1 MLKRK
6 LSSLLL
12 LSLATATLAS
22 CSNKQTLLFLNWGEY
37 IDEEMLAAFEEKYNC
52 TVSMDLGDSNEI
64 FYSKVRGGT
73 TVYDVVCPSD
83 YMVEKMYMNDM
94 LERIDFSKLTLSEYN
109 PDSLDV
115 RVGVKSIFNDM
126 NNNLKMNLGES
137 YTDGDIKNYCVPYL
151 WGTWGIMYTTEK
163 EGLEQAVTK
172 NENQWAS
179 LFDRNSLP
187 SGTRVAMYDSHQH
200 AYYAA
205 SRYLEKA
212 DPLSVDYGVELS
224 NSDLYRIQT
233 LIKDMGY
240 DAWGTDSIK
249 KDIVAGNIDVG
260 FMWTGDFLYY
270 YCESAAEVVLN
281 AYQAG
286 DVTIDKVYDMMVT
299 ITDSSKRVYEANGN
313 TYEIGFDCFIPDDT
327 IAFCDNLAITK
338 DSSNKDLAYKFVDF
352 MSSYQTSSELDEDGN
367 EIDVSGL
374 EFASEGTYTPA
385 YTNTYYVCYDAVT
398 NKVYDSLVDLKNYE
412 YTDEDK
418 DTFTEEMNDGTDPL
432 DSTLYALFYD
442 TLTGLAFEK
451 YYPKDTTKGEILATF
466 SRTYINQI
474 NATFNNARA

>member
-1 MLKRK
+1 MLRRK
-6 LSSLLL
+6 ISSLLL
-12 LSLATATLAS
+12 FSASALALAS

-52 TVSMDLGDSNEI
+52 SVSMDLGDSNEI

-83 YMVEKMYMNDM
+83 YMIEKMYMNDM
-94 LERIDFSKLTLSEYN
+94 LEKLDFSKLTLSNYN
-109 PDSLDV
+109 PNSDDV
-115 RVGVKSIFNDM
+115 RLGVKSIFADM
-126 NNNLKMNLGES
+126 NTNLKMNLGDS
-137 YTDGDIKNYCVPYL
+137 YQDGEIKNYCVPYL

-163 EGLEQAVTK
+163 EGLEEAVTK
-172 NENQWAS
+172 NENQWAC
-179 LFDRNSLP
+179 LFDRSSVP

-205 SRYLEKA
+205 SRYFEKTN
-212 DPLSVDYGVELS
+212 PLSVDYGVELS
-224 NSDLYRIQT
+224 NSDLDRIQT
-233 LIKDMGY
+233 LIKDMNY

-249 KDIVAGNIDVG
+249 KDIVAGNIDLG

-270 YCESAAEVVLN
+270 YCESAASVVLD

-286 DVTIDKVYDMMVT
+286 DVTIDKVYEMMET

-313 TYEIGFDCFIPDDT
+313 SYEIGFDCFIPDDT

-338 DSSNKDLAYKFVDF
+338 DSSNKDLAYKFIDF
-352 MSSYQTSSELDEDGN
+352 MSSYQTSDSLDEDGN
-367 EIDVSGL
+367 EIDVTAL

-385 YTNTYYVCYDAVT
+385 YTNTYYVCYDATSVQ
-398 NKVYDSLVDLKNYE
+398 VYESLVDLKNYE

-418 DTFTEEMNDGTDPL
+418 ATFEEEIESGADLEDT
-432 DSTLYALFYD
+432 TLYGLFYD